1 MVPTKEWEEA
11 KLEEDDFSFKIRGRN
26 INKLHYAND
35 TTESGKCKWSAS
47 SNNESQG
54 VQKNDVSMIK
64 YKNQTNAKS
73 IN

>member
-11 KLEEDDFSFKIRGRN
+11 KLEKDDCGFKIRGRN

-35 TTESGKCKWSAS
+35 TTESGKSKWSTS

-73 IN
+73 TN